1 MQLFEEIADESSF
14 SDLEGL
20 SVPFVQNRK
29 ELRVGTLFKG
39 PESITTLFPI
49 KLVSP

>member
-1 MQLFEEIADESSF
+1 MLSLSTGYNYVGNLQLFEEIADESSF

-39 PESITTLFPI
+39 P
-49 KLVSP
+49 